1 MARQSPRIELL
12 CRSLAPSTGREQQDR
27 IVQRLRGLDEAGRI
41 RGFEVVL
48 CGECVCPRAAT
59 AETDP
64 GEFLLDRHDAF
75 QTWAE
80 ETGRDLVGF
89 EKRDTKSILT
99 GATVTGIVF
108 PRLTLAE
115 YRDGE
120 LTFVAPS
127 SDDGEQT
134 TVADRLGDYERG
146 SVDGLSDEAQREPR
160 AEDATVDQVEEEK

>member
-1 MARQSPRIELL
+1 MGRQSPRIELF
-12 CRSLAPSTGREQQDR
+12 CRSLAPSTGRQEQER
-27 IVQRLRGLDEAGRI
+27 VVKRLRTLDETDRI

-64 GEFLLDRHDAF
+64 GERLLDRYDAF

-80 ETGRDLVGF
+80 ETGRELGGF
-89 EKRDTKSILT
+89 EKRATKSMLT
-99 GATVTGIVF
+99 GTTVTGIVF

-115 YRDGE
+115 YREGE

-127 SDDGEQT
+127 RDGSDGT
-134 TVADRLGDYERG
+134 SVADRLDTYKERG
-146 SVDGLSDEAQREPR
+146 GRSDEAEREPR
-160 AEDATVDQVEEEK
+160 AEDATVDQVEDEE

>member
-1 MARQSPRIELL
+1 MERQSPRIELF

-27 IVQRLRGLDEAGRI
+27 IVQRLRTLDERDRI
-41 RGFEVVL
+41 QGFEVVL

-64 GEFLLDRHDAF
+64 GEFLLDRYDGF
-75 QTWAE
+75 QAWAE
-80 ETGRDLVGF
+80 ETDRTLVGF
-89 EKRDTKSILT
+89 EKRNTKSMLT
-99 GATVTGIVF
+99 GTTVTGIVF

-127 SDDGEQT
+127 SDGSEQT
-134 TVADRLGDYERG
+134 SVADRMGDYERED
-146 SVDGLSDEAQREPR
+146 VDGRSDEANGEPR
-160 AEDATVDQVEEEK
+160 AEDAAVDQVKEEE

>member
-1 MARQSPRIELL
+1 MARQSPRIVLV

-27 IVQRLRGLDEAGRI
+27 IVRRLRTLDERDRI
-41 RGFEVVL
+41 QGFEVVL

-64 GEFLLDRHDAF
+64 GERLLDRYDAF

-80 ETGRDLVGF
+80 ERGRDLVGF
-89 EKRDTKSILT
+89 EKRDTKSMLT
-99 GATVTGIVF
+99 GTTVTGIVF

-115 YRDGE
+115 YHEGR

-127 SDDGEQT
+127 SDGSDGIS
-134 TVADRLGDYERG
+134 VADRVCEYEQEGVESR
-146 SVDGLSDEAQREPR
+146 SDEAHGEPR
-160 AEDATVDQVEEEK
+160 AEDAAVDQVEDEE